1 MKPFS
6 VLLSNETLIIFERK
20 KKNLCS
26 LSLVCSQHVITY
38 SLLFLNQPVWG
49 ARGLLGSSSLSVFFS
64 VEFEVLPTPLGSSLS
79 LTSRLFLSRR
89 EEKDTSLDPCQCM
102 SMVLGALLLR
112 MPLLLTRA
120 TGMGTYIPAVSQMSQ
135 WYHLLDSVFC
145 RTHLFGFLLM
155 FCLLFLFSTFYDE
168 VSTCEL

>member
-6 VLLSNETLIIFERK
+6 VLLSNEILMIFEG

-26 LSLVCSQHVITY
+26 SSLVCSQYVITC
-38 SLLFLNQPVWG
+38 SLLLLNQSVWG
-49 ARGLLGSSSLSVFFS
+49 AQGLLGSSCLSVFFS

-89 EEKDTSLDPCQCM
+89 EEEDASLDLCQCM

-112 MPLLLTRA
+112 MPLLLTGPA
-120 TGMGTYIPAVSQMSQ
+120 GMGNFLDVSVVPP
-135 WYHLLDSVFC
+135 LGLSV
-145 RTHLFGFLLM
+145 
-155 FCLLFLFSTFYDE
+155 S
-168 VSTCEL
+168 